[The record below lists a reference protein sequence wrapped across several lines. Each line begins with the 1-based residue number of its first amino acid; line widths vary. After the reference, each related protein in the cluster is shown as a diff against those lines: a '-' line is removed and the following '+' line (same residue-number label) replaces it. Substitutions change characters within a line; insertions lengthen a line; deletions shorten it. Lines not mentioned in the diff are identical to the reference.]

1 MLSQSNTTHRDFRLF
16 WTWALGVGAL
26 IGATLAVIP
35 PCDWPVMEVSG
46 IYALVAIA
54 WSPK

>member
-16 WTWALGVGAL
+16 WMWALCAGA
-26 IGATLAVIP
+26 IVGATLAAIP
-35 PCDWPVMEVSG
+35 PCCWSLMAFSG
-46 IYALVAIA
+46 ICALVAIA